1 MDMKTLTEQIV
12 SEIVSGILKKLDK
25 KDVTINVYGIHIVK
39 LAGTDKYDIYVN
51 FTFSYNVDDAR
62 VTKQGIYYPLH
73 DKIVI
78 NKMAVSY
85 NEHI

>member
-12 SEIVSGILKKLDK
+12 EQIVSGILKKLDK

-39 LAGTDKYDIYVN
+39 LAGTTKYDIYVN
-51 FTFSYNVDDAR
+51 FTFSYNIDDAR

-73 DKIVI
+73 DKIVV
-78 NKMAVSY
+78 NKMAVDY
-85 NEHI
+85 DEYI